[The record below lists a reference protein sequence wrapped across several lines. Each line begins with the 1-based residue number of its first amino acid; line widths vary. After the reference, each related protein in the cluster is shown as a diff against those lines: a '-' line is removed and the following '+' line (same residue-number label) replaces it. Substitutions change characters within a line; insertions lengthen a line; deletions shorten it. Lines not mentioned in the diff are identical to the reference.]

1 MGDFKLSTSKNIFK
15 YSWESIIVND
25 SLFIQIHGYVNVDL
39 YIDIHSMLTF
49 VAFIFTHNNA
59 LLPTS

>member
-25 SLFIQIHGYVNVDL
+25 SFFIQIHGYVNVDL